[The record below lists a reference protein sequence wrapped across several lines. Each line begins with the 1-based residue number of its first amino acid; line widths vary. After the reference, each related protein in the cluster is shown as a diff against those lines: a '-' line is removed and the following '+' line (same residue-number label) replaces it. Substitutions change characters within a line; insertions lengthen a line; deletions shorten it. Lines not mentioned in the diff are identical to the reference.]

1 MAAQPALLSA
11 IAAPLLHA
19 RWQHPENSMAKVRR
33 QPAKK
38 PAAKAPAKRMRDP
51 LGPRK
56 KELRYAAKSQTKN
69 CYLGGSKALYQGSAQ
84 QRRARSLRAK
94 KASAAARRP

>member
-1 MAAQPALLSA
+1 MAAQPALLCA

-38 PAAKAPAKRMRDP
+38 PAAKAAAKRVRDP
-51 LGPRK
+51 LGQTK
-56 KELRYAAKSQTKN
+56 HELRCAAKSQTKQ
-69 CYLGGSKALYQGSAQ
+69 CYLGGSLSLYEPSAQ